1 MSRHEVIATGSDFS
15 DLECPYTGDPIRT
28 VMVLNGTGEP
38 LFRAAD
44 GTYSPRTRVR
54 TRDAA
59 QILASRRRGAAQAAF
74 PHLDAYTGVPLS
86 GPVAD
91 EEGWWFPEAF
101 SPLRVRPRAE
111 YLYFMHMRNGVPDP
125 RFPKPDGSPRTR
137 AVKPPEP
144 VRTDRKVQGQ
154 DIGQDSIEFAR
165 MAVETSGCAERSPTV
180 SVSAPVKKPKKKRG
194 RR

>member
-15 DLECPYTGDPIRT
+15 DLECPYTGNPIRT
-28 VMVLNGTGEP
+28 VMVLNGAGEP

-44 GTYSPRTRVR
+44 GTYSPRTRCPSKAV
-54 TRDAA
+54 AA
-59 QILASRRRGAAQAAF
+59 LNACRRARLAHVPVPA
-74 PHLDAYTGVPLS
+74 DAYTGAEFPD
-86 GPVAD
+86 PVED

-111 YLYFMHMRNGVPDP
+111 YLYFMHMRDGVPDP
-125 RFPKPDGSPRTR
+125 RFPKPDGSPRIR

-144 VRTDRKVQGQ
+144 VRTEREVQGQ

-180 SVSAPVKKPKKKRG
+180 SMSAPAKKPKKKRG